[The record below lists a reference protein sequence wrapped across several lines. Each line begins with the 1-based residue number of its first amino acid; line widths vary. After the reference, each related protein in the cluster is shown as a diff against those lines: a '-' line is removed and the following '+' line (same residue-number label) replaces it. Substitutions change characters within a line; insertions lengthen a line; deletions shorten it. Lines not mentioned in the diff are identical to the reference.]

1 LHFLIVKQAHNS
13 TLSKQELHMAD
24 KATEMTPRDRQ
35 HWSRPEQL
43 ETNPFRLL
51 DRFADEMEKR
61 WHGTTFGGRTG
72 LWAPDIEVSR
82 TGNELVV
89 CADLPGMKKDEVSVE
104 VTDSDITISGE
115 RRHTEETDQG
125 GLYRTERSYGSF
137 CRTIPLPEGAMA
149 DQANATFKNGVL
161 EIRMPAPG
169 WATRGRRL
177 EIKDAA
183 ESRK

>member
-1 LHFLIVKQAHNS
+1 
-13 TLSKQELHMAD
+13 MAD

-43 ETNPFRLL
+43 EANPFRLL

-89 CADLPGMKKDEVSVE
+89 CATAPEAAV
-104 VTDSDITISGE
+104 ITSTPNKNQNERFDMGILRLFGE
-115 RRHTEETDQG
+115 QG
-125 GLYRTERSYGSF
+125 
-137 CRTIPLPEGAMA
+137 AH
-149 DQANATFKNGVL
+149 
-161 EIRMPAPG
+161 
-169 WATRGRRL
+169 RRL
-177 EIKDAA
+177 DP
-183 ESRK
+183 